1 VLLLITPIPGPP
13 LVIVTSV
20 VISAIAGLWHLFSGG
35 VSSNVKRALEG
46 LRGAI
51 QTVGDTLMRFA
62 WIIARAL
69 GRVFNALR
77 YAWERVIW
85 PLLRQIPRI
94 IGRLRRLIERDL
106 PRLLRL
112 IERIRQRILQIYES
126 WMRPVLLAIERV
138 RRMLLIFRLLHF
150 KWAENL
156 DRRLRELQ
164 GRIMQPLAVVLAHI
178 ALVEQWINVIVS
190 TEQLL
195 QETIFGN
202 SLYHYQR
209 DFARSWA
216 AAYGRPLDPLV
227 KLDLFPRQAAVTADQ
242 SREHLRLYLQ
252 QNTGPIAGDVAQAT
266 AETRRQLGV

>member
-1 VLLLITPIPGPP
+1 MLLLFTPVPGPP
-13 LVIVTSV
+13 PVLIVTG
-20 VISAIAGLWHLFSGG
+20 VISAIAGLFRLFGGG
-35 VSSNVKRALEG
+35 VPSNVKRALEG
-46 LRGAI
+46 LRDTI

-62 WIIARAL
+62 WFIARAL

-77 YAWERVIW
+77 YAWDRVIW

-112 IERIRQRILQIYES
+112 IERIRQRVIEIYERYA
-126 WMRPVLLAIERV
+126 RPALLVIERM

-156 DRRLRELQ
+156 DRRLRNIQ
-164 GRIMQPLAVVLAHI
+164 GRIMQPLAIVLQHLAV
-178 ALVEQWINVIVS
+178 VEQWINVIVS

-202 SLYHYQR
+202 SLWHYQR
-209 DFARSWA
+209 DVVRAVLGVL
-216 AAYGRPLDPLV
+216 GRPLDPLM
-227 KLDLFPRQAAVTADQ
+227 KLTLFPSDAAVTAGQ
-242 SREHLRLYLQ
+242 SREHLRSYLQ
-252 QNTGPIAGDVAQAT
+252 HNSGPIAGDVAQAT
-266 AETRRQLGV
+266 AEARRQLGV